1 MVFFEV
7 MPFALEHLV
16 SDVFGNYVVQKLL
29 EHGASDQKFELVAI
43 LQGHAVSLS
52 MEMYGC
58 RVIQKALEVLSDLS
72 LSLSLSVMNV
82 LAIVDATISSMVSI
96 FKIILTI
103 THHRPLPF
111 YKTAPLSTSTTATTS
126 AAANINLLP
135 KQNIYSFFFFFFS
148 SCR

>member
-1 MVFFEV
+1 MLPIGIFVVHICNNVCTSLFLISFFLQFIKKVASEEEKAMVFFEV

-58 RVIQKALEVLSDLS
+58 RVIQKALEVISDLS
-72 LSLSLSVMNV
+72 LSLSV
-82 LAIVDATISSMVSI
+82 L
-96 FKIILTI
+96 
-103 THHRPLPF
+103 
-111 YKTAPLSTSTTATTS
+111 
-126 AAANINLLP
+126 
-135 KQNIYSFFFFFFS
+135 
-148 SCR
+148 